1 MAKRSEPPGQPF
13 VKVVYFD
20 EDSAS
25 DFLDMRLGGQV
36 YKEETNIAERN
47 NEAAARAA
55 AEAGA
60 KFKWLNFFSFGV
72 DASAEGELGRS
83 KRSLLSKTLS
93 NTILTDYLR
102 ETKNPKGITV
112 LNGYSVTPAPE
123 SLTHVKMFS
132 PYINL
137 IKDEGLPLDFSR
149 MDEVLAS
156 AKGYYEMIA
165 SRDDGEKCVLRFNL
179 EAFRNNYGLPDLPR
193 MNLEYHGIRVGTT
206 AEDSL
211 DAESELDPNTSK
223 PKHTPS
229 SILDGP
235 KAQKTNTLN
244 VYDVLFAGV
253 KPSEQD

>member
-1 MAKRSEPPGQPF
+1 MSKHNEPPKQSF

-25 DFLDMRLGGQV
+25 DFLDMKLGGQMQQ
-36 YKEETNIAERN
+36 EETDVAERH
-47 NEAAARAA
+47 NEVATRAA
-55 AEAGA
+55 AEADA

-102 ETKNPKGITV
+102 ETKNPEGITV
-112 LNGYSVTPAPE
+112 LNGYSATPAPD

-137 IKDEGLPLDFSR
+137 ITAEGLPLDISR

-165 SRDDGEKCVLRFNL
+165 SRGDGEKCVLRFNL

-193 MNLEYHGIRVGTT
+193 MNLEYHGIKVGTT
-206 AEDSL
+206 SEDSL

-223 PKHTPS
+223 PKPTPS
-229 SILDGP
+229 AILDGP
-235 KAQKTNTLN
+235 KAQKTNTLD

-253 KPSEQD
+253 KPVE